1 MWAWGVQD
9 KDWGSIS
16 KIAFFSLHVPCHF
29 LLWNAFLKRRIL
41 RKYATQENE
50 ILSPYS
56 AVYCVTEILASSIS
70 VCIGFAKTCR
80 EEWTHALLLPDHGI
94 LISWTDIRIT
104 TWQTFWTMYFPALH
118 IFRNAP
124 VQKAF
129 HIEKCPCK
137 QKNEIFEM
145 DPPSLFPAGSFAHII
160 ARRIFVRVLCGRQ
173 F

>member
-1 MWAWGVQD
+1 
-9 KDWGSIS
+9 
-16 KIAFFSLHVPCHF
+16 
-29 LLWNAFLKRRIL
+29 
-41 RKYATQENE
+41 
-50 ILSPYS
+50 
-56 AVYCVTEILASSIS
+56 
-70 VCIGFAKTCR
+70 
-80 EEWTHALLLPDHGI
+80 
-94 LISWTDIRIT
+94 
-104 TWQTFWTMYFPALH
+104 MYFPALH